1 MEHFHK
7 TLLFVWECLAYE
19 VSTSRILRKCDRKHG
34 PCRISWRAIW
44 SQKIYLHFWNLAYSV
59 VAWIYGT
66 CIHTH
71 THTHTHSEYNSSN
84 RLYRENAC
92 HGVAVEKMVLPALEH
107 IPDTLSLGP
116 EDISPIEEISFCSVS
131 IQTHKR
137 LIKCLTQH
145 LELNS
150 YYSILCF
157 LIFS

>member
-1 MEHFHK
+1 MTRALNRIHCFLPQESLTSPEKCQQDKME
-7 TLLFVWECLAYE
+7 T
-19 VSTSRILRKCDRKHG
+19 
-34 PCRISWRAIW
+34 W
-44 SQKIYLHFWNLAYSV
+44 SPAS
-59 VAWIYGT
+59 GT
-66 CIHTH
+66 YNYTHTHIHTYTHTH

-84 RLYRENAC
+84 RLQSKNAW
-92 HGVAVEKMVLPALEH
+92 HGVAVQKMLLLALEH

-116 EDISPIEEISFCSVS
+116 EDISPIEEISCCSVS

-137 LIKCLTQH
+137 LIKCLTGH